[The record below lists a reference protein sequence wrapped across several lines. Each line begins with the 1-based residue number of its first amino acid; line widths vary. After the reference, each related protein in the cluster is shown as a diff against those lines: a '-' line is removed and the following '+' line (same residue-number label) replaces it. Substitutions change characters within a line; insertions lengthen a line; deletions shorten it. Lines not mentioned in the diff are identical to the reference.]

1 MREQTTWSGFRTNR
15 SLALFIH
22 FENCLFFARIFWVAP
37 DAFHTHTHAP
47 LAHNSKERKLFIDT
61 WNHKSRQCSACESR
75 DARGRRSTSWVT
87 DNVCAVCELARHNRS
102 HQNRCGSLATCLKI
116 PTMRT
121 KWKNAARR
129 ISAVVRYKTAC
140 HIVWMT
146 CEWIPVFIT
155 IARSDKILWLRR
167 TPEYGHV
174 RCTLKIKRAQM
185 NQMWFLGA

>member
-87 DNVCAVCELARHNRS
+87 DNVCVWAGEAQQKPPESMRIPCHVSENSNNANKVEKCGPENICCRSLQNGLSYCLNDMRMDSSVHHNRAE
-102 HQNRCGSLATCLKI
+102 R
-116 PTMRT
+116 
-121 KWKNAARR
+121 
-129 ISAVVRYKTAC
+129 
-140 HIVWMT
+140 
-146 CEWIPVFIT
+146 
-155 IARSDKILWLRR
+155 
-167 TPEYGHV
+167 
-174 RCTLKIKRAQM
+174 
-185 NQMWFLGA
+185 